1 MPGSPQPAW
10 AGKLR
15 KQLNRAG
22 EKDQD
27 LSRFGAYEHKYQLNP
42 PASAEAVAAFEAR
55 FHVSLP
61 EGYRSFLLWMG
72 NGGAGPFYG
81 LYRLG
86 EAEPGQLPDY
96 SGGAVLPLGT
106 QGCTLMT
113 GLVLDGPDRGRVIY
127 YDTDECGPP
136 TVMREPDFLAW
147 YDRWTREV
155 IAGYDDEEMYFGL
168 YLDGKPLELMEL
180 YDGTTDVQTRIEIV
194 ESCYK
199 FQKLPSRQQTYFKR
213 ACDSEQDPEL
223 RMVLIK
229 MLSHFHVPG
238 MEEQIGV
245 LWDFGAYPEAISVIC
260 HSGDRKSVV

>member
-1 MPGSPQPAW
+1 MAKNTQPAW
-10 AGKLR
+10 ADKLH
-15 KQLNRAG
+15 KQLKRAG
-22 EKDQD
+22 EADWD
-27 LSRFGAYEHKYQLNP
+27 LSRFGTDQHKYQLKP
-42 PASAEAVAAFEAR
+42 PASEEAVAAFEAR

-61 EGYRSFLLWMG
+61 EGYRDFLLWMG

-86 EAEPGQLPDY
+86 EAKPGQLPDY
-96 SGGAVLPLGT
+96 PSGAVLPLGT

-127 YDTDECGPP
+127 YDTDECDPP

-168 YLDGKPLELMEL
+168 YLDGKPQELMEL

-199 FQKLPSRQQTYFKR
+199 FQELPSRQKTYFKK
-213 ACDSEQDPEL
+213 ACDSEQDSEL

-238 MEEQIGV
+238 MEEQINV
-245 LWDFGAYPEAISVIC
+245 L
-260 HSGDRKSVV
+260 